1 MSPSQI
7 DPKILTTKKQA
18 VREMLLGIER
28 LPLES
33 LGAFTAD
40 DRMVAAGESYLRRA
54 LEALLDLG
62 RHVLAKGFGIPVPEY
77 AAIADSL
84 RKVDILTSEQAT
96 TLKKMAQYRNR
107 MVHFYYEASS
117 EELYENLTEHRGD
130 FDTIP
135 EAIDTWL
142 AQHPDKLRQ
151 EL

>member
-1 MSPSQI
+1 VSPSQI
-7 DPKILTTKKQA
+7 DPKVLATKKEA
-18 VREMLLGIER
+18 IREMLRGIET

-33 LGAFTAD
+33 LDAFTAD

-84 RKVDILTSEQAT
+84 RKVDILTAGQT
-96 TLKKMAQYRNR
+96 GTLRKMARYRNR
-107 MVHFYYEASS
+107 MVHFYYEISS
-117 EELYENLTEHRGD
+117 EELYANLTEHVGD
-130 FDTIP
+130 FDTML
-135 EAIDTWL
+135 EALDRWL
-142 AQHPDKLRQ
+142 SEHPSKLRQ